1 MLFVAS
7 YYNDV
12 NKSIEN
18 INIHRYNK
26 LTVLLINV
34 VCSIFDLYDYFDLNS
49 TILLVSFDSSLGLL
63 ITFTIQ
69 TFHT

>member
-49 TILLVSFDSSLGLL
+49 AILLVSFDSSIGLL

>member
-49 TILLVSFDSSLGLL
+49 TILLVSFDSSIGLL

-69 TFHT
+69 TSHT

>member
-26 LTVLLINV
+26 LTVLLINI

-49 TILLVSFDSSLGLL
+49 TILLVSFDSSIGLL

>member
-49 TILLVSFDSSLGLL
+49 TILLVSFDSSIGLL

>member
-7 YYNDV
+7 YYNDA

-26 LTVLLINV
+26 LTMLLINV

-49 TILLVSFDSSLGLL
+49 TILLVSFDSSVGLL

>member
-26 LTVLLINV
+26 LTMLLINV

-49 TILLVSFDSSLGLL
+49 TILLVSFDSSIGLL

>member
-49 TILLVSFDSSLGLL
+49 TILLGSFDSSIGLL

>member
-18 INIHRYNK
+18 INIQRYNK

-49 TILLVSFDSSLGLL
+49 TILLVSFDSSIGLL

>member
-49 TILLVSFDSSLGLL
+49 TILLVSFDSSIGSL

>member
-34 VCSIFDLYDYFDLNS
+34 VCCIFDLYDYFDLNS
-49 TILLVSFDSSLGLL
+49 TILLVSFDSSIGL
-63 ITFTIQ
+63 
-69 TFHT
+69 

>member
-34 VCSIFDLYDYFDLNS
+34 VYCIFDLYDYFDLNS
-49 TILLVSFDSSLGLL
+49 TILLVSFDSSIGLL
-63 ITFTIQ
+63 ITFPIQ